1 MENNIVNRA
10 IREELTYSNQTF
22 PISEFIDYFDTFAD
36 KCFPSHWHD
45 EFELQII
52 LKGSAEYRVNGDTY
66 IVERGSGIY
75 IAPEAVHMI
84 TALSEGTIGY
94 NIILS
99 PQFLINLMQNVHCDK
114 YTLPLT
120 THQPSALVI
129 TPERKEGHVILEF
142 LKKIYYTENT
152 HATYELFL
160 LENIIGIW
168 RNLLALFPKTSLDS
182 EDSSKFLREQRM
194 KAILNYIRQN
204 YSQPISISEI
214 AGAANISKSECFRCF
229 SELSK
234 TTPIEYVNQFR
245 LFQASQLLI
254 TTSKSISDICYLTGF
269 NNTSY
274 FSKRFK
280 EQYRISPKTYRSQNQ
295 R

>member
-142 LKKIYYTENT
+142 LKKNILYRK
-152 HATYELFL
+152 HA
-160 LENIIGIW
+160 
-168 RNLLALFPKTSLDS
+168 
-182 EDSSKFLREQRM
+182 
-194 KAILNYIRQN
+194 
-204 YSQPISISEI
+204 
-214 AGAANISKSECFRCF
+214 
-229 SELSK
+229 
-234 TTPIEYVNQFR
+234 
-245 LFQASQLLI
+245 
-254 TTSKSISDICYLTGF
+254 CYL
-269 NNTSY
+269 
-274 FSKRFK
+274 
-280 EQYRISPKTYRSQNQ
+280 
-295 R
+295 

>member
-36 KCFPSHWHD
+36 KCFPSHWHY

-66 IVERGSGIY
+66 IVEGGSAIY
-75 IAPEAVHMI
+75 IAPEAVHMM

-94 NIILS
+94 DIILS

-142 LKKIYYTENT
+142 LKKIYYTEST

-182 EDSSKFLREQRM
+182 EDSSKFLRRTAHEDH
-194 KAILNYIRQN
+194 A
-204 YSQPISISEI
+204 
-214 AGAANISKSECFRCF
+214 
-229 SELSK
+229 
-234 TTPIEYVNQFR
+234 
-245 LFQASQLLI
+245 QL
-254 TTSKSISDICYLTGF
+254 Y
-269 NNTSY
+269 
-274 FSKRFK
+274 
-280 EQYRISPKTYRSQNQ
+280 SPKLFTTHFNSGDCWSRKHQ
-295 R
+295 